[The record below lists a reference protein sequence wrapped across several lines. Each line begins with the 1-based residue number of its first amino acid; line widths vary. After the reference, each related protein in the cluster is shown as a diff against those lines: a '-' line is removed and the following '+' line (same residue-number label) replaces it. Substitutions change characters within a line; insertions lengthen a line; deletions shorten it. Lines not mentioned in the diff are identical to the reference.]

1 MPEYKNQ
8 EFKKGDYILREG
20 DEPTCAYILK
30 SGKLEVVKQKSDD
43 SGEVVLETL
52 KPGDIFGEMAMV
64 DLEPRSA
71 SVRALED
78 GVLII
83 IDAPTFNQ
91 KQEGLDV
98 FSRKLVRSLIERVRT
113 QNEKIADMT
122 EPTQLLKAVRKGQI
136 EANQQAHTN
145 VLIRDDYRDKIDF
158 GRIQLLMG
166 DSNPQSRQGIKGG
179 LHMQGFREIEDT
191 NNPKDFRNIVAT
203 RDFDLIIVDSSLD
216 IVEVSGVIN
225 DIRHGKMA
233 TNPFCV
239 IFAVIDQPDPLTLGK
254 LAEAGLDDVL
264 VKPIAL
270 ANIIDRVE
278 RRIKKRKDF
287 VVTLDYVGPDRRN
300 NVRPGGEQIPLVAV
314 PNPLSFKALDLVDEK
329 TYIALSQKARNR
341 IADLKIER
349 FAVQVDWLRGKI
361 ASQINENKDP
371 AFFMGKM
378 DEITRELITR
388 LEKRD
393 DENHITQ
400 CRLILSRLDDFEV
413 GSADL
418 TGSDWQ
424 EFADLTRKLRDELG
438 PKQ

>member
-1 MPEYKNQ
+1 
-8 EFKKGDYILREG
+8 
-20 DEPTCAYILK
+20 
-30 SGKLEVVKQKSDD
+30 
-43 SGEVVLETL
+43 
-52 KPGDIFGEMAMV
+52 
-64 DLEPRSA
+64 
-71 SVRALED
+71 
-78 GVLII
+78 
-83 IDAPTFNQ
+83 
-91 KQEGLDV
+91 
-98 FSRKLVRSLIERVRT
+98 
-113 QNEKIADMT
+113 
-122 EPTQLLKAVRKGQI
+122 
-136 EANQQAHTN
+136 
-145 VLIRDDYRDKIDF
+145 
-158 GRIQLLMG
+158 
-166 DSNPQSRQGIKGG
+166 
-179 LHMQGFREIEDT
+179 MQGFREIEDT
-191 NNPKDFRNIVAT
+191 NNAKDFRNIVAT
-203 RDFDLIIVDSSLD
+203 RDFDLIVVDSSLD
-216 IVEVSGVIN
+216 IVEVSDVIN

-287 VVTLDYVGPDRRN
+287 VVTLDYVGPDRRAS
-300 NVRPGGEQIPLVAV
+300 VRPGGEEIPLVAV

-329 TYIALSQKARNR
+329 TYLALSRKARKR
-341 IADLKIER
+341 ISDLKIER

-361 ASQINENKDP
+361 ASQINESKDP

-418 TGSDWQ
+418 MGTDWQ
-424 EFADLTRKLRDELG
+424 EFTELTRKLRSELG